1 MRRAFLQLAVTLL
14 CGSLLPGVVGAQAK
28 SAAND
33 SARRAAIR
41 QLLILQ
47 RTDSLLIA
55 GIEMG
60 LADEPADPNLPE
72 GFVDSLKARAR
83 REVGDFIDRLI
94 PAYDSIYTDSEI
106 QELTVFY
113 RSKLGQ
119 RLLETQPALM
129 QAGMVA
135 GQQWAM
141 ELAGKILLDY
151 SKQPPR
157 KPED

>member
-1 MRRAFLQLAVTLL
+1 MRRAFLQLAVTMF
-14 CGSLLPGVVGAQAK
+14 CGTLIPGVVGAQAK
-28 SAAND
+28 PAAHD

-41 QLLILQ
+41 QLLIVQ

-55 GIEMG
+55 GIDMG
-60 LADEPADPNLPE
+60 LADQPADPDLPE

-83 REVGDFIDRLI
+83 REVGDFVERLI
-94 PAYDSIYTDSEI
+94 PAYDSIYSDNEI
-106 QELTVFY
+106 RELTMFY

-141 ELAGKILLDY
+141 ELAGKILVDY